1 MILGKL
7 EKYKTSSVKQLALL
21 PYYKLFLFIS
31 GIPNYNKLE
40 LQFLIESG
48 VKNSI
53 ESNPNKESQNL
64 VLGIK
69 G

>member
-7 EKYKTSSVKQLALL
+7 VKYKTSSVKKLALL

-53 ESNPNKESQNL
+53 E
-64 VLGIK
+64 
-69 G
+69 